1 MIGQSHNAVFVCA
14 PPVVTYRMS
23 LAAERLHHVR
33 TYGQLEGE
41 IEQDAWIL
49 EPASPEDPFRAGDL
63 WGYLLGRRGG
73 EYAFLARMPEDPSMN

>member
-41 IEQDAWIL
+41 ITPCDHL
-49 EPASPEDPFRAGDL
+49 FTCPRSV
-63 WGYLLGRRGG
+63 
-73 EYAFLARMPEDPSMN
+73 